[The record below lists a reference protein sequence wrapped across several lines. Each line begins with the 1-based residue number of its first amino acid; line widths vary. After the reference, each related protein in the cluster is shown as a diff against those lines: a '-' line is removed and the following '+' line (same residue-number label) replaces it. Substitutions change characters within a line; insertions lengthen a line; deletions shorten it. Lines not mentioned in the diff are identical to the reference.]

1 MWEAGGAVLPR
12 SQFSVP
18 KPLTHRFNLF
28 LVALVSFGLL
38 DALWLGAIRAAFYRT
53 RRTLL
58 ARMSGDKLAPLWGP
72 ALLVYVLLAVGIVAF
87 VIPRNGADASMARGA
102 LFGFVVYGVYDLPN
116 LSTLRAWPALLT
128 AVDIAWGAAASAM
141 TTWIVALAHRVLH

>member
-1 MWEAGGAVLPR
+1 
-12 SQFSVP
+12 
-18 KPLTHRFNLF
+18 LTHRFNLF

-38 DALWLGAIRAAFYRT
+38 DALWLGVIKAAFYNT

-102 LFGFVVYGVYDLPN
+102 LFGVVVFGVYDLPN
-116 LSTLRAWPALLT
+116 LTALRAWPALLT
-128 AVDIAWGAAASAM
+128 TVDIAWGAAASAM
-141 TTWIVALAHRVLH
+141 TTWIVALAHHVLH